1 MLKLYDKNKKA
12 LGYIT
17 QYKELKIEY
26 DLANADK
33 TLSFSMMSKLNIEE
47 EYYIETK
54 TDRYVVKEKNISSN
68 TFLSIVAALD
78 LEELEEPVTSFIM
91 KDVTLEQAATE
102 ALKNTSWTV
111 QIDPVLREKKR
122 NTGLKN
128 RTVLTILKRLKS
140 AFFCELEF
148 DTLNHIVKFKEKIG
162 IDRGVHF
169 FKGFNLKSVKC
180 NSDTYDYY
188 TRIIPIGKDGL
199 RIEKVN
205 DGKSY
210 LENYQYSNKIKTY
223 IWEDD
228 SYTDAAALKEDAEKK
243 LNDLSKPKKSYQAS
257 LTDLVRRKGYEHL
270 KYSIGDTIVLIDLDA
285 GIKEKQRIVKITEYP
300 QSSSKDTCELSNTVL
315 SFEEQQ
321 KQLED
326 AADILEDITT
336 SDGGIK
342 GDTVDKIIISQ
353 IVDFKE
359 GVLDSTDEQ
368 FQEVSKGFIAIGN
381 SVQALQ
387 DEVEKLDVTFLK
399 ITEAE
404 KIYATNKK
412 INVIE
417 KTVTNLSVGVE
428 GITQTVSK
436 IETDVNNISKKLGEA
451 ESKIE
456 QNARNID
463 LSVKESD
470 INGNYIIGKINLT
483 STTATIEA
491 KHIKLEGIVTANDKF
506 KINLDGSMA
515 ALGGTFEGDV
525 KATKI
530 TAQECY
536 RIYNNQTDIKV
547 IAATK
552 TKWLANNYE
561 LSVGILKSD
570 SAVPDGTYIT
580 FADINMSGI
589 KTSMINFHASGGI
602 FDGSLRVKND
612 LDVDGKIWAKDSIV
626 FSNTKGIRAID
637 SNGSADYS
645 IFYFDKEVHIGNN
658 SFVTRIKGTS
668 VQTEGTLISGGN
680 MLINNNNA
688 YYCKSKSRINREVV
702 KIDAEDTCLFG
713 SPSHITAIRGMSVR
727 LSTAA
732 GTVVTSDRRLK
743 TDVQTIDSKMLDF
756 LFAISPV
763 QFHMKGYKGPLRY
776 GYIAQE
782 VEEALEKVGLKKED
796 FAGIEMQN
804 GKYGL
809 IYEQFIALHTLAV
822 QTLNEKIKSLEKEIK
837 EMRLRKHTKK

>member
-17 QYKELKIEY
+17 QYKDLKIEH
-26 DLANADK
+26 DLSNADK

-91 KDVTLEQAATE
+91 EDVTLEQAATE
-102 ALKNTSWTV
+102 ALKNTGWTV
-111 QIDPVLREKKR
+111 QVDSVLKEKKR

-148 DTLNHIVKFKEKIG
+148 DTLNRIVKFKEKIG

-169 FKGFNLKSVKC
+169 FKGLNLKSVKC
-180 NSDTYDYY
+180 SSDTYEYY

-199 RIEKVN
+199 QIDKVN
-205 DGKSY
+205 DGKKY

-228 SYTDAAALKEDAEKK
+228 SYTDATALKEDAEKK
-243 LNDLSKPKKSYQAS
+243 LNDLSKPKKSFQAS
-257 LTDLVRRKGYEHL
+257 LTDLAKRKGYEHL
-270 KYSIGDTIVLIDLDA
+270 KYSIGDTIVLIDPEA
-285 GIKEKQRIVKITEYP
+285 GIKEKQRVVKITEYP
-300 QSSSKDTCELSNTVL
+300 HSSSKDTCELSNTVL
-315 SFEEQQ
+315 NFEEQQ

-342 GDTVDKIIISQ
+342 GDTVDKIIIDQ
-353 IVDFKE
+353 IVDFQE
-359 GVLDSTDEQ
+359 GVLGSTDEK
-368 FQEVSKGFIAIGN
+368 FQEVSNGFITIGN
-381 SVQALQ
+381 TIQSLQ
-387 DEVEKLDVTFLK
+387 GEVSKIDVTFLK

-404 KIYATNKK
+404 KIYATNEK

-436 IETDVNNISKKLGEA
+436 IETDVNDISKKLGDA

-456 QNARNID
+456 QNAENIE
-463 LSVKESD
+463 LSVKKAD
-470 INGNYIIGKINLT
+470 VNGDYIIGKINLD
-483 STTATIEA
+483 STTAAIEA
-491 KHIKLEGIVTANDKF
+491 KYIKLEGIVTANDKF
-506 KINLDGSMA
+506 KINLDGSMT

-525 KATKI
+525 KATNI
-530 TAQECY
+530 TAQDCY

-552 TKWLANNYE
+552 TAWLAKNYE
-561 LSVGILKSD
+561 LSVGILKND
-570 SAVPDGTYIT
+570 AAVPEGTYIT
-580 FADINMSGI
+580 FADIDISGI
-589 KTSMINFHASGGI
+589 KTSMINFHTSNGI
-602 FDGSLRVKND
+602 FEGSLRVESD
-612 LDVDGKIWAKDSIV
+612 LDIFGKTWTKDSII
-626 FSNTKGIRAID
+626 FSNAKGIRGID
-637 SNGSADYS
+637 SSGSADYS
-645 IFYFDKEVHIGNN
+645 IFYFDKEVCVGNKA
-658 SFVTRIKGTS
+658 FVTKLKGTS
-668 VQTEGTLISGGN
+668 IQTESTIISGEN
-680 MLINNNNA
+680 ILINNNNA
-688 YYCKSKSRINREVV
+688 YYCKSKSGINREVV
-702 KIDAEDTCLFG
+702 KIDTEDTCLLG
-713 SPSHITAIRGMSVR
+713 SPSHITAIRGTSVR
-727 LSTAA
+727 LNTAA

-743 TDVQTIDSKMLDF
+743 TDIQTIDSKMLEF
-756 LFAISPV
+756 LFTISPV
-763 QFHMKGYKGPLRY
+763 QFHIKGHKGPLRY

-837 EMRLRKHTKK
+837 EMKL

>member
-122 NTGLKN
+122 NTGLKK
-128 RTVLTILKRLKS
+128 RTVLTILKRLKA

-169 FKGFNLKSVKC
+169 FKGFNLKGVKC
-180 NSDTYDYY
+180 NSDTYEYY

-199 RIEKVN
+199 QIDKVN
-205 DGKSY
+205 DGKKY
-210 LENYQYSNKIKTY
+210 LENYQYSSKIKTY

-243 LNDLSKPKKSYQAS
+243 LNDLSKPKKSYQAM
-257 LTDLVRRKGYEHL
+257 LTDLAKRKGYEHL

-300 QSSSKDTCELSNTVL
+300 QSPSKDTYELSNTVL

-326 AADILEDITT
+326 AAGILEDITT

-404 KIYATNKK
+404 KIYATNEK

-456 QNARNID
+456 QNAQNID

-491 KHIKLEGIVTANDKF
+491 KHIKLEGIVTANNKF

-570 SAVPDGTYIT
+570 STVPDGTYIT

-589 KTSMINFHASGGI
+589 KTSMINFHTSGGI

-637 SNGSADYS
+637 SNGSADYP

-668 VQTEGTLISGGN
+668 VQTEGTLISGEN

-688 YYCKSKSRINREVV
+688 YYCKSKSGINREVV

-713 SPSHITAIRGMSVR
+713 SPSHITAIRGTSVR

-743 TDVQTIDSKMLDF
+743 TDIQTIDSKMLDF
-756 LFAISPV
+756 LFDISPV
-763 QFHMKGYKGPLRY
+763 QFHMKGHKGPLRY

-782 VEEALEKVGLKKED
+782 VEEVLEKVGLKKED
-796 FAGIEMQN
+796 FAGIEVHN

-809 IYEQFIALHTLAV
+809 VYEQFIALHTLAV
-822 QTLNEKIKSLEKEIK
+822 QALNEKIKNLEKQIK
-837 EMRLRKHTKK
+837 EMAL